1 MDNDKNQ
8 LVEKI
13 KAATNILV
21 TVSNSPSVDQLT
33 ACLGMTLWLNKLGK
47 HATAVF
53 SGDIPNA
60 VEFLQPEATIEKT
73 TDSLRDFIIA
83 LDKSKADKLRYKVE
97 DRVVKIF
104 ITPYRT
110 NLSSADLEF
119 SQGDFNVDAIV
130 AIGVTN
136 QVDLDNAIVSHGRI
150 LHDAVVTTINTT
162 GENGIGA
169 VNWRDPSASSL
180 SELVYELCNTL
191 DESQIDPQI
200 STAILTG
207 IVAETNRFS
216 NKKTTP
222 HTMSIAAA
230 LMAAGA
236 NQQLVSTKLDE
247 ASQANQ
253 PKEEKEEY
261 EEKTDQVA
269 EEPKEEKIEEPPKV
283 NDGSL
288 AINHD
293 LSEVTG
299 EPPNIDSMVQSTD
312 SAETVTQQ
320 NLPSVNTDT
329 QSDDQ
334 STNQVEPAID
344 SSGVQSNQHIIIE
357 PPTLGGT
364 LTANSRPDDFLEPTT
379 DPFSQQPVDENQIL
393 NREPLQPVQ
402 SSPEPVSSQPI
413 AEPQS
418 VEPNIQA
425 PEITTEPKVDSEA
438 HTDANF
444 SNGLSQGQTLSEIEQ
459 SVNSPHIAV
468 LRDQVQDALKAG
480 PLPDPGPTEALTAI
494 NVDLNNTQDSA
505 SESQVNHLAFNPA
518 NFEVDSQEEPIV
530 NPNDPPQV
538 PPPIVPPDFLPPS
551 PPQ

>member
-162 GENGIGA
+162 GENGIGS

-180 SELVYELCNTL
+180 SELVYELCNAL

-207 IVAETNRFS
+207 IVAETSRFS

-247 ASQANQ
+247 ASQVNQ
-253 PKEEKEEY
+253 PKEVY
-261 EEKTDQVA
+261 EEKTNQVA
-269 EEPKEEKIEEPPKV
+269 EEPKEEKIEELPKV

-288 AINHD
+288 EISHD
-293 LSEVTG
+293 QNEAVEEAPS
-299 EPPNIDSMVQSTD
+299 IDSMVQSTD
-312 SAETVTQQ
+312 SAETAPQED
-320 NLPSVNTDT
+320 LSDINTDT
-329 QSDDQ
+329 QSEDQ
-334 STNQVEPAID
+334 PSNQVETAA
-344 SSGVQSNQHIIIE
+344 STSGVHSNQHIITE

-364 LTANSRPDDFLEPTT
+364 LTANSRPDDFLEPTI
-379 DPFSQQPVDENQIL
+379 DPFSQPSVDESQLL

-402 SSPEPVSSQPI
+402 SEPEPVSSQPI
-413 AEPQS
+413 TEPQLA
-418 VEPNIQA
+418 EPNIQE
-425 PEITTEPKVDSEA
+425 PEIMTEPKTEGDS
-438 HTDANF
+438 TDTANT
-444 SNGLSQGQTLSEIEQ
+444 SNDQVQGQTLSEIEQ
-459 SVNSPHIAV
+459 LVNSPHMED

-480 PLPDPGPTEALTAI
+480 PLPEPGPTEAVTAI
-494 NVDLNNTQDSA
+494 NVDLNNDQDIA
-505 SESQVNHLAFNPA
+505 SDKQVDNLAFHPE
-518 NFEVDSQEEPIV
+518 NFEVDTHEEPVV

>member
-162 GENGIGA
+162 GENGIGS

-180 SELVYELCNTL
+180 SELVYELCNAL

-207 IVAETNRFS
+207 IVAETSRFS

-247 ASQANQ
+247 ASQVNQ
-253 PKEEKEEY
+253 PKEVY
-261 EEKTDQVA
+261 EEKTNQVA
-269 EEPKEEKIEEPPKV
+269 EEPKEEKIEELPKV

-288 AINHD
+288 EISHD
-293 LSEVTG
+293 QNEAVEEAPS
-299 EPPNIDSMVQSTD
+299 IDSMVQSTD
-312 SAETVTQQ
+312 SAETAPQED
-320 NLPSVNTDT
+320 LSDVNTDT
-329 QSDDQ
+329 QSEDQ
-334 STNQVEPAID
+334 PSNQVETAA
-344 SSGVQSNQHIIIE
+344 STSGVHSNQHIITE

-364 LTANSRPDDFLEPTT
+364 LTANSRPDDFLELTT
-379 DPFSQQPVDENQIL
+379 DPFSQPSVDESQLL

-402 SSPEPVSSQPI
+402 SNPEPVSSQPI
-413 AEPQS
+413 TEPQLA
-418 VEPNIQA
+418 EPNIQE
-425 PEITTEPKVDSEA
+425 PEIMTEPKTEGDS
-438 HTDANF
+438 TDTVNALNDQ
-444 SNGLSQGQTLSEIEQ
+444 LQGQTLSEIEQ
-459 SVNSPHIAV
+459 SVKSPHIEV

-480 PLPDPGPTEALTAI
+480 PLPEPGPTEAVTAI
-494 NVDLNNTQDSA
+494 NVDLNNDQDIA
-505 SESQVNHLAFNPA
+505 SDKLAFNPE
-518 NFEVDSQEEPIV
+518 NFEVDTHEEPAV